1 MKYSLSKTKY
11 MVVRT
16 GKEKREDISE
26 QVKTEKIQITKKYKY
41 LGVTINEEGNLKG
54 HIHELRQTCEP
65 INRKIGIIRSRNHVE
80 KEKIRVQLIFL
91 KLVLCHH

>member
-41 LGVTINEEGNLKG
+41 LGVTINEEENLKG
-54 HIHELRQTCEP
+54 YIHELRQKCEP
-65 INRKIGIIRSRNHVE
+65 INRKIGIIRSRNQFE

-91 KLVLCHH
+91 KFVLCHH